1 VNDGENELE
10 RLADEVLVP
19 AWRRSTQNEPGWP
32 AALAVSVMIAIQVLL
47 PNGLTLGSRWVLPAI
62 EVAMVGVLLAADP
75 VRMRRDTPVLRMLGL
90 ALIAVASLGNAW
102 SVAMLVR
109 DILTGRDT
117 GTAAELI
124 TVGAA
129 IYLLNV
135 LSFAVWFWQLDR
147 GGPAE
152 RAHGTDPYPDLLFP
166 PMTSPELAPK
176 DWEPHFLDYL
186 YVAFTNATAFSP
198 TDTLPMSR
206 WAKSVMALESA
217 IALLIAVLVIA
228 KAVNSLA

>member
-1 VNDGENELE
+1 MNDGENELE